1 LLSDICRQAGLKL
14 TRQRVEVLHEFA
26 RSGEGASAGKIHL
39 RLRARLPRLSLE
51 TVRRTLGALERFG
64 IVHEIRRPDE
74 AARPGARTPCGRA
87 TPVRKR
93 ALRLRVAGK
102 RR

>member
-1 LLSDICRQAGLKL
+1 MRQSRNVISGDVIQLLSDICRQAGLKL

-51 TVRRTLGALERFG
+51 TVRRTLGAL
-64 IVHEIRRPDE
+64 
-74 AARPGARTPCGRA
+74 
-87 TPVRKR
+87 
-93 ALRLRVAGK
+93 
-102 RR
+102 